1 MFHTYCYSFKV
12 TALFSFALLKWS
24 SHTVKNIYQ
33 PPSQSPNASKH
44 SLCLWGGSA
53 ASDLCEE
60 RFDCDRKRGLSTAGT
75 WMTAK
80 REGGVLERKHLM
92 VADISMAITGCSC
105 STRWSWWNFSLAIP
119 GCFTLPSQFQDLDL
133 HCSCQNTS
141 SSPADDKSH
150 TLAREGIH
158 WNIWCVLGWLYLTW
172 SQYSKT
178 RVNFLSLCKTSCSLE
193 ETEQL

>member
-1 MFHTYCYSFKV
+1 MRRFCGFR
-12 TALFSFALLKWS
+12 
-24 SHTVKNIYQ
+24 
-33 PPSQSPNASKH
+33 
-44 SLCLWGGSA
+44 SLWRTFRLWQKARPFNSWYMN
-53 ASDLCEE
+53 DCKE
-60 RFDCDRKRGLSTAGT
+60 RG
-75 WMTAK
+75 
-80 REGGVLERKHLM
+80 GGVLERKHLT

-105 STRWSWWNFSLAIP
+105 STRCSWWNFSLAIP